1 MTGLSERMSDSP
13 TGANSASEGGDAL
26 AMLSI
31 DARGRIVAASAAW
44 LAKLGLERRDAIGRD
59 WREFLAPPCRSDV
72 ERRVNE
78 ALARGGSFAGVPC
91 AWVGESG
98 RRVDALTFGFR
109 DSRLAEEPGAWVM
122 ALVETR
128 DRVAIALEASDLSI
142 WEFDALDNRITHDG
156 RSTEKLGLPSKPVY
170 TRREIL
176 ERMHRADR
184 RGTLRTVAAALSGET
199 ARFSLLARLGG
210 ADGGWRW
217 LRCDGKVAERG
228 PDGRA
233 LRLIGTALDVTAEK
247 ATEASIYEMEYIDG
261 LTRLPNRTLFMERLH
276 AAIQE
281 ARINRLRF
289 AVLFADLDRFEEIN
303 DTQGHEVGEKALAE
317 AARRLASRVRKGDVF
332 ARLGGDEFGVLALGV
347 DEGPA
352 MALARRLVDCLY
364 RDKVAV
370 GGESFALGVSVGV
383 AMYPQDGSRPDLLLR
398 NADIAMFRAKTRRL
412 GAARYHS
419 AMSAMLAERLA
430 LARDLADALQ
440 PGVGDQL
447 QLYFQPQVDMP
458 SGRVVGAEALL
469 RWRHPFRG
477 PIAPDQFLGLAE
489 ERGLMP
495 AVGAWVLSQACRQ
508 LADWRAAGIEFPG
521 RLAINVAAQELED
534 PGFFANAAACVAEFG
549 LEADMIELELT
560 ESGIMQN
567 AETSFELLQRLDE
580 AGFSIALDD
589 FGAGSSSL
597 ARLARLPVARLK
609 ICRSFVGDMT
619 ESEHGR
625 AIASTIIAIGRT
637 LGIETIAEGVETEA
651 QKQALV
657 ALGCTRGQGYR
668 FGRAE
673 PADIFAQR
681 WLIDHDNLIH
691 IRNAS

>member
-128 DRVAIALEASDLSI
+128 DRVAMALEASDLSI

-217 LRCDGKVAERG
+217 LRCDGKVAERD

-289 AVLFADLDRFEEIN
+289 AVLFVDLDRFEEIN

-317 AARRLASRVRKGDVF
+317 AARRLASRVRK
-332 ARLGGDEFGVLALGV
+332 
-347 DEGPA
+347 
-352 MALARRLVDCLY
+352 
-364 RDKVAV
+364 
-370 GGESFALGVSVGV
+370 
-383 AMYPQDGSRPDLLLR
+383 
-398 NADIAMFRAKTRRL
+398 AMFSPGSAATNSACSRSASMKAPPWRSRAGWSTASIATRSPWAASRSRSASASASPCTPKT
-412 GAARYHS
+412 
-419 AMSAMLAERLA
+419 
-430 LARDLADALQ
+430 
-440 PGVGDQL
+440 V
-447 QLYFQPQVDMP
+447 
-458 SGRVVGAEALL
+458 
-469 RWRHPFRG
+469 RG
-477 PIAPDQFLGLAE
+477 PTCCCATPTSRCSAP
-489 ERGLMP
+489 R
-495 AVGAWVLSQACRQ
+495 R
-508 LADWRAAGIEFPG
+508 
-521 RLAINVAAQELED
+521 
-534 PGFFANAAACVAEFG
+534 
-549 LEADMIELELT
+549 
-560 ESGIMQN
+560 
-567 AETSFELLQRLDE
+567 
-580 AGFSIALDD
+580 
-589 FGAGSSSL
+589 AGSAPPATT
-597 ARLARLPVARLK
+597 AR
-609 ICRSFVGDMT
+609 
-619 ESEHGR
+619 
-625 AIASTIIAIGRT
+625 
-637 LGIETIAEGVETEA
+637 
-651 QKQALV
+651 
-657 ALGCTRGQGYR
+657 
-668 FGRAE
+668 
-673 PADIFAQR
+673 
-681 WLIDHDNLIH
+681 
-691 IRNAS
+691 